1 MSLDWQILEENKK
14 KSFRKGLWR
23 GIFISIILVAIFF
36 LFSNFN
42 NLSSNFPHIA
52 RISISGIIYDNIKL
66 VETINNLSKNDNVKS
81 VFVKINSPGGT
92 VVGSESLYVAI
103 DRLSHVK
110 PVISLMGEVATS
122 GGYIVALA
130 SNHILA
136 RQNTLTGSI
145 GVIIEYQ
152 NFSELSNK
160 IGISIDSIKSGKIKG
175 GQNPL
180 SPLDPLVKNN
190 DQKLVDYSFDWF
202 ISLIKNNRNLD
213 QNVIDLVSDGR
224 TLTGGMAMDLGLID
238 GIGSE
243 KEALKYLETNYPSIK
258 GLKIIDIE
266 TPSNK
271 NFFFEEFFSRLFTTQ
286 IKYISDFTNS
296 LKLISIVR

>member
-23 GIFISIILVAIFF
+23 GIFISVTLVTIFF
-36 LFSNFN
+36 FFSNFN

-110 PVISLMGEVATS
+110 PVISLMGEVAAS

-202 ISLIKNNRNLD
+202 ISLIKNNRNID
-213 QNVIDLVSDGR
+213 PNVIDLVSDGR

-243 KEALKYLETNYPSIK
+243 KEALEYLETNYPSIK
-258 GLKIIDIE
+258 GLKIIDIDI
-266 TPSNK
+266 PSTN
-271 NFFFEEFFSRLFTTQ
+271 NFFFEEFFSRISTTN
-286 IKYISDFTNS
+286 IKFISDSINS
-296 LKLISIVR
+296 LKLISIAR

>member
-14 KSFRKGLWR
+14 KWFRKGLWR
-23 GIFISIILVAIFF
+23 GVFFSTFLIVVFF
-36 LFSNFN
+36 LFLNFN

-52 RISISGIIYDNIKL
+52 RISISGIIYDNNKL
-66 VETINNLSKNDNVKS
+66 VETINNLASNENVKS

-103 DRLSHVK
+103 NRLSDIK

-130 SNHILA
+130 SDHILA

-145 GVIIEYQ
+145 GVIIEHQ

-160 IGISIDSIKSGKIKG
+160 IGISVDSVKSGKIKG

-202 ISLIKNNRNLD
+202 VSLIKNKRNVD
-213 QNVIDLVSDGR
+213 QNVINLVSDGR

-243 KEALKYLETNYPSIK
+243 KEALKYLE
-258 GLKIIDIE
+258 
-266 TPSNK
+266 
-271 NFFFEEFFSRLFTTQ
+271 
-286 IKYISDFTNS
+286 
-296 LKLISIVR
+296 

>member
-23 GIFISIILVAIFF
+23 GIFISIILVSIFF

-52 RISISGIIYDNIKL
+52 RVSISGIIYDNIKL

-81 VFVKINSPGGT
+81 VLVKINSPGGT

-103 DRLSHVK
+103 DRLSHIK
-110 PVISLMGEVATS
+110 PVISLMGEAAAS

-202 ISLIKNNRNLD
+202 ISLIKNNRNID
-213 QNVIDLVSDGR
+213 PHVIDLISDGR

-243 KEALKYLETNYPSIK
+243 KEALEYLETNYPNIK

-266 TPSNK
+266 IPSTN
-271 NFFFEEFFSRLFTTQ
+271 NFFFEEFFSRISTTN
-286 IKYISDFTNS
+286 IKFISDSINS
-296 LKLISIVR
+296 LKLISIAR

>member
-36 LFSNFN
+36 IFSNFN

-66 VETINNLSKNDNVKS
+66 VETINNLSKNENVKS

-110 PVISLMGEVATS
+110 PVISLMGEVAAS

-202 ISLIKNNRNLD
+202 ISLIKNNRNID
-213 QNVIDLVSDGR
+213 PHVIDLISDGR

-243 KEALKYLETNYPSIK
+243 KEALEYLETNYPSIK

-266 TPSNK
+266 IPSTN
-271 NFFFEEFFSRLFTTQ
+271 NFFFEEFFSRISTTN
-286 IKYISDFTNS
+286 IKFISDSINS
-296 LKLISIVR
+296 LKLISIAR

>member
-36 LFSNFN
+36 FFSNFN

-66 VETINNLSKNDNVKS
+66 VETINDLSKNDNVKS

-103 DRLSHVK
+103 DRLSHTK
-110 PVISLMGEVATS
+110 PVISLMGEVAAS

-180 SPLDPLVKNN
+180 SPFDPLVKNN

-202 ISLIKNNRNLD
+202 ISLIKNNRNID

-243 KEALKYLETNYPSIK
+243 KEALEYLETNYPSIK

-266 TPSNK
+266 IPSTN
-271 NFFFEEFFSRLFTTQ
+271 NFFFEEFFSRISTTN
-286 IKYISDFTNS
+286 IKFISDLTNS
-296 LKLISIVR
+296 LKLISIAR

>member
-52 RISISGIIYDNIKL
+52 RISINGIIYDNNKL
-66 VETINNLSKNDNVKS
+66 VETINNLSKNENVKS

-136 RQNTLTGSI
+136 RQNTLTGSV

-180 SPLDPLVKNN
+180 SPFDPLVKNN

-202 ISLIKNNRNLD
+202 ISLIKNNRNID
-213 QNVIDLVSDGR
+213 PNVIDLVSDGR

-243 KEALKYLETNYPSIK
+243 KEALEYLETNYPSIK

-266 TPSNK
+266 IPSTN
-271 NFFFEEFFSRLFTTQ
+271 NFFFEEFFSRISTTN
-286 IKYISDFTNS
+286 IKFISDSINS
-296 LKLISIVR
+296 LKLISIAR

>member
-52 RISISGIIYDNIKL
+52 RISISGIIYDNNKL
-66 VETINNLSKNDNVKS
+66 VETINDLSKNENVKS
-81 VFVKINSPGGT
+81 VFVRINSPGGT

-103 DRLSHVK
+103 NRLSHIK

-145 GVIIEYQ
+145 GVIIEYP

-160 IGISIDSIKSGKIKG
+160 IGISIDSIKSGEIKG

-180 SPLDPLVKNN
+180 SPFDLLVKNN

-202 ISLIKNNRNLD
+202 ISLIKNNRNID
-213 QNVIDLVSDGR
+213 PNVIDLVSDGR

-243 KEALKYLETNYPSIK
+243 KEALEYLETNYPSIK
-258 GLKIIDIE
+258 GLKVIDIDI
-266 TPSNK
+266 PSTN
-271 NFFFEEFFSRLFTTQ
+271 NFFFEEFSYFWICF
-286 IKYISDFTNS
+286 Y
-296 LKLISIVR
+296 LI